1 MIHITDENI
10 EQSEETAVTL
20 GNFDGIHLGHRAL
33 ISLTKKLAEENNLKS
48 AVFSF
53 TPHPMFL
60 FGNRKTTALIMSSDE
75 KSITLEN
82 MGIDIYIEY
91 PFTKEFAAMEP
102 EVFARDIIFGKM
114 KCRKLVVGDD
124 YHFGA
129 KARGDYELLKNI
141 GKEYGADVYEVLSVD
156 MYGSRVSSTRI
167 REALNSSDIPA
178 ANKLLSV
185 PYFIYGNVQ
194 NGKKFGRTRKFPTA
208 NIEVDEKKLYPPDGV
223 YVTKTVVDKKEYM
236 SMTNIGTNPTVNGKK
251 RTVETNIF
259 DFDGDIYGKNIKVY
273 FYKYIRPEKKFADAN
288 ELYLQIGNDKKTAKN
303 YFLTDEFINVD
314 KKTKGTI

>member
-20 GNFDGIHLGHRAL
+20 GNFDGIHLGHRTL

-60 FGNRKTTALIMSSDE
+60 FGNRKTKALIMSSEE
-75 KSITLEN
+75 KSITLES

-102 EVFARDIIFGKM
+102 EIFARDIIFGKM

-124 YHFGA
+124 YRFGA
-129 KARGDYELLKNI
+129 KARGDYELLKSI
-141 GKEYGADVYEVLSVD
+141 SKEFGADVYEVSSVD

-167 REALNSSDIPA
+167 REALNTRDIPA

-185 PYFIYGNVQ
+185 PYFVYGKVQ
-194 NGKKFGRTRKFPTA
+194 NGKHLGRKFKFPTA
-208 NIEVDEKKLYPPDGV
+208 NIEADEKKLYPPDGV
-223 YVTKTVVDKKEYM
+223 YATKTIVDGKEYM
-236 SMTNIGTNPTVNGKK
+236 SITNIGTNPTVNGKK
-251 RTVETNIF
+251 RTVETNMF
-259 DFDGDIYGKNIKVY
+259 DFDKEIYGKNIKTY
-273 FYKYIRPEKKFADAN
+273 FYKSIRAEKKFSDVN
-288 ELYLQIGNDKKTAKN
+288 ELYVQIEKDKKAAKE
-303 YFLTDEFINVD
+303 YFLTYEFKETD